1 MLTSITSSQFTERL
15 IYLMLVDGHYR
26 KYVAR
31 LQERLGE
38 ARVNTAR
45 AFERMGF
52 ELFVEPSD
60 GMFVWA
66 RLPYIEDSVA
76 LAKASERRLVLAPG
90 VLFRPHLDP
99 SPWMRFNVVVCDDKR
114 VQGLLEQVVSAMRA
128 QG

>member
-1 MLTSITSSQFTERL
+1 
-15 IYLMLVDGHYR
+15 MLVDGHYR

-45 AFERMGF
+45 AFEPMGF

-66 RLPYIEDSVA
+66 RLPYIEDLVA
-76 LAKASERRLVLAPG
+76 LRRPPNVASCWRRAAL
-90 VLFRPHLDP
+90 
-99 SPWMRFNVVVCDDKR
+99 S
-114 VQGLLEQVVSAMRA
+114 S
-128 QG
+128 